1 MKTIEEVNQE
11 MLKLKVNELSK
22 VKFVPFGEIEYK
34 LGYISKVT
42 VDKRTNT
49 ILYLIVTDE
58 GKKVYKT
65 PNAKYLEILDE
76 KVQVTAKVSIDMLKA
91 ENAKLLKDFEDL
103 SKRYEDLENEVN
115 VLREKLKK
123 YIK

>member
-49 ILYLIVTDE
+49 ILYLIVTEE

-76 KVQVTAKVSIDMLKA
+76 KVQGNTKVSIDMLKA
-91 ENAKLLKDFEDL
+91 ENAKLLKD
-103 SKRYEDLENEVN
+103 YEELYKKYDDLENEVN

>member
-11 MLKLKVNELSK
+11 MLNLKVNELSK

-76 KVQVTAKVSIDMLKA
+76 KVQVASKVSIDMLKA
-91 ENAKLLKDFEDL
+91 ENAKLLKDYEDL
-103 SKRYEDLENEVN
+103 YKRYEDLENEVN